1 MFFHRRQLRRWAA
14 RVLLVWLFGVAAGV
28 ANACLAPAFDDH
40 GAQATV
46 GMQAM
51 DGDHDEALMLAS
63 LDAHGAMVADHS
75 GSADHGGMP
84 GKANCQDFCQKST
97 VSIPPV
103 KSALDQ
109 HDAHALAPMAFA
121 SVVPVPAFQP
131 ELPWLPRRDGG
142 LAAPPPITIAFL
154 RLAL

>member
-28 ANACLAPAFDDH
+28 ANACLAPALDGH
-40 GAQATV
+40 GAQASL
-46 GMQAM
+46 GMHAM
-51 DGDHDEALMLAS
+51 DADHDAAPMPPGP
-63 LDAHGAMVADHS
+63 DAHDAMVADHS
-75 GSADHGGMP
+75 GSADHGGIP

-109 HDAHALAPMAFA
+109 HDAHALAPMAIA

-131 ELPWLPRRDGG
+131 EQPWLPRRDGG
-142 LAAPPPITIAFL
+142 LATPPPITIVFL

>member
-28 ANACLAPAFDDH
+28 ANACLAPAWDDH
-40 GAQATV
+40 GAQASV

-51 DGDHDEALMLAS
+51 DSGHEDAAIPQGH
-63 LDAHGAMVADHS
+63 DAHDGATSEHS
-75 GSADHGGMP
+75 GSADHGGIP

-109 HDAHALAPMAFA
+109 FDAHALAPLAIA
-121 SVVPVPAFQP
+121 TVVPVPAFQP
-131 ELPWLPRRDGG
+131 EQSWLPRRDGG
-142 LAAPPPITIAFL
+142 LAPPPITIAFL